1 MQYKTIVLELIR
13 SRPDLHRQ
21 LKASK
26 TLLPTV
32 ERQAILLKASHE
44 AWIETLR
51 HSQPAMDSTQL
62 SSEALE
68 RALKA
73 FEEHLANSAPDESE
87 TEFLDKAMA
96 SIRQK
101 TPPA

>member
-26 TLLPTV
+26 TLLSTV
-32 ERQAILLKASHE
+32 ERHATLLKASHE

-51 HSQPAMDSTQL
+51 DSRPAMDTAQL

-73 FEEHLANSAPDESE
+73 FEEHLARPASDESE

-96 SIRQK
+96 SIRRK
-101 TPPA
+101 NPPD

>member
-26 TLLPTV
+26 TLLSTV

-44 AWIETLR
+44 AWMQELR
-51 HSQPAMDSTQL
+51 DTRPESEQAL
-62 SSEALE
+62 IVSEALE
-68 RALKA
+68 IALKA
-73 FEEHLANSAPDESE
+73 FEEILDSSPPEESE

-96 SIRQK
+96 SIRRK